1 MLKKEMLLKWVG
13 IALVTAV
20 LVLSA
25 LRWHDQRKHAVR
37 LSAQPVAS
45 QWALFWAMAKDLA
58 RSSSQPIRFSIGGI
72 DIEDKPVSDRKAFEE
87 LVRKAAAWGL
97 QRTKA
102 NVDPFHIRWE
112 AGPTMWY
119 ADGTIIINPSALQT
133 FTDADVVLAT
143 IHEVVG
149 HHHQESRA
157 GVHANSSSQKEACA
171 MRCEASLR
179 SLSGPLVDRWKL
191 MRTVRALIDLRVNHP
206 KALADKPTP
215 RAIYETYPVRMME
228 LNDVLEA
235 VTSSPGMGMDYF
247 GNDVGTK
254 CACR

>member
-1 MLKKEMLLKWVG
+1 MG
-13 IALVTAV
+13 GNRTGHRSPGALG
-20 LVLSA
+20 

-37 LSAQPVAS
+37 LSAHPLPS

-58 RSSSQPIRFSIGGI
+58 RSSSRPIRFSIGGI

-157 GVHANSSSQKEACA
+157 GVHANSSSQKRLVPCGARPPFEAFRGHLWTVGNSCA
-171 MRCEASLR
+171 PCAPWS
-179 SLSGPLVDRWKL
+179 
-191 MRTVRALIDLRVNHP
+191 T
-206 KALADKPTP
+206 
-215 RAIYETYPVRMME
+215 
-228 LNDVLEA
+228 
-235 VTSSPGMGMDYF
+235 F
-247 GNDVGTK
+247 G
-254 CACR
+254 